1 MSCQAL
7 RRGTITEITVRKLPD
22 HVLCQA
28 SRRGTITEI
37 TVIKLPDEVL
47 CQTSRRGTNYCDYG
61 QKTTR

>member
-1 MSCQAL
+1 MSCQALRRGTITETTVRKLPDHVLCQAL

-28 SRRGTITEI
+28 SRRGT
-37 TVIKLPDEVL
+37 
-47 CQTSRRGTNYCDYG
+47 NYCDYG